1 MEQVGQGGLG
11 GWSER
16 SMSGKEESLDGA
28 GRPLRPQQ
36 GHGFIPVGWKLLEG
50 FNESGVML

>member
-1 MEQVGQGGLG
+1 MEQMGQGGLG